1 MLWVQLD
8 PRAHPDHL
16 GFIPSFLSEHDLR
29 RAREQFD
36 ANYTH
41 GGGWDTFKGFKLLPN
56 GSIVYPGDPPLPP
69 LFKSQLRDE
78 TITVYAHAWVMI
90 TQADGT
96 WEIARLD

>member
-16 GFIPSFLSEHDLR
+16 GFIPSFLSEHDPR
-29 RAREQFD
+29 PAAEQFRE
-36 ANYTH
+36 NYI
-41 GGGWDTFKGFKLLPN
+41 GGWTSFKGFKLLPN
-56 GSIVYPGDPPLPP
+56 GTLKYPGDPFIPP

-96 WEIARLD
+96 WEVARLD